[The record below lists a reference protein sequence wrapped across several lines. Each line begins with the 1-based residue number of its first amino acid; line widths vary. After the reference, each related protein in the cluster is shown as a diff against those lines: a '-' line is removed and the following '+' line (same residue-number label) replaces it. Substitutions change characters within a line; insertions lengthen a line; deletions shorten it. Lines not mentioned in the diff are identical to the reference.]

1 MIWFVSAMQAMVKSI
16 TIINE
21 NASVVR
27 VLVNSI
33 LKHGKVHI
41 QEKRHI
47 DLWAD
52 SDCVCPALR
61 LHKEFLI
68 IGHEDVM
75 YTKLLYTPDTLVTR
89 WKQKWVKKFK
99 VTRPFCWYDLW
110 TFVVFF
116 NVWVL
121 AFGIRML
128 YR

>member
-1 MIWFVSAMQAMVKSI
+1 MPISAIQAMVKSV

-21 NASVVR
+21 NSSVVR

-33 LKHGKVHI
+33 LKQGKVHI

-52 SDCVCPALR
+52 TDCVCPALR
-61 LHKEFLI
+61 LHREFLI

-75 YTKLLYTPDTLVTR
+75 FTKLLYRPTALVAR

-99 VTRPFCWYDLW
+99 VR
-110 TFVVFF
+110 
-116 NVWVL
+116 N
-121 AFGIRML
+121 
-128 YR
+128 